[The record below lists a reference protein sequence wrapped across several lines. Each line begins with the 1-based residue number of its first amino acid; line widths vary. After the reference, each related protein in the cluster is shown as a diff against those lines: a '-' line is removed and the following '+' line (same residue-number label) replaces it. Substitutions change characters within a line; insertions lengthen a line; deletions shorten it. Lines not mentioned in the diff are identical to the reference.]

1 MLLISQVKQS
11 TLTEG
16 CILAKTLMI
25 VGAGVEQV
33 PAYEAAKKRGL
44 IIVGTDMDSYAPGFA
59 LADYKILV
67 STRDA
72 DATEKAA
79 LKFHHAH
86 PVHGV
91 MTIANDVPFTV
102 ARVAHSLALPSISL
116 EAATCVTDKLL
127 MKERFVA
134 EGVPCPWFARVDT
147 ATQLRDYLND
157 DCKQDF
163 VLKPVDGRG
172 ARGVLLINS
181 EVDSEWAF
189 GESKSWGDSGRLIL
203 EKFIPGMQL
212 STESF
217 ILDGKCFT
225 PAIAER
231 NYARLEQFRPNII
244 EDGGTIPAPLD
255 AKTREL
261 IDDVILRGA
270 AAIGIT
276 AGIVKGDIVIDHAG
290 QPLIIEL
297 AARLSGGWF
306 ATHQIPS
313 ATGVSLVDAVISYSL
328 GETVFSSKL
337 IPQFHRA
344 TAIRY
349 WFPPDGIISSIEGEE
364 KLRQIPSLLSYGF
377 FRKQGELQPKIRM
390 HSDRFGYVI
399 VSGDNRDEVLIQVDQ
414 ALKCIYVKVE
424 E

>member
-1 MLLISQVKQS
+1 
-11 TLTEG
+11 
-16 CILAKTLMI
+16 
-25 VGAGVEQV
+25 
-33 PAYEAAKKRGL
+33 
-44 IIVGTDMDSYAPGFA
+44 
-59 LADYKILV
+59 
-67 STRDA
+67 
-72 DATEKAA
+72 
-79 LKFHHAH
+79 
-86 PVHGV
+86 
-91 MTIANDVPFTV
+91 
-102 ARVAHSLALPSISL
+102 
-116 EAATCVTDKLL
+116 

-134 EGVPCPWFARVDT
+134 EGVPCPWFARVDS

-181 EVDSEWAF
+181 EVGSEWAF

-231 NYARLEQFRPNII
+231 NYSRLEQFRPNMI

-255 AKTREL
+255 SKTREL

-276 AGIVKGDIVIDHAG
+276 AGIVKGDIVIDQAG

-328 GETVFSSKL
+328 GETVNPSQL
-337 IPQFHRA
+337 IPQYNRA

-349 WFPPDGIISSIEGEE
+349 WFPPDGLIIGIEGEE
-364 KLRQIPSLLSYGF
+364 KLSQIPGLLFYGF

-399 VSGDNRDEVLIQVDQ
+399 VSGDNRNEVLRRVDQ
-414 ALKCIYVKVE
+414 ALQSIQVKVAV
-424 E
+424 